1 MSALACQRLMKLIFP
16 SRARV
21 RVRVRVCVCD
31 LETRKRD
38 SLLQLDHLCHNM
50 LNRGRSIEPMGVP
63 EVNYLQPESFEAFFT
78 GSGHIC
84 GVAAEPKTRG
94 KLDGAEL
101 CGKEDILALLGI
113 QGKPFADD
121 SLSIALQGKLQIS
134 NVSYKAM

>member
-1 MSALACQRLMKLIFP
+1 M
-16 SRARV
+16 
-21 RVRVRVCVCD
+21 
-31 LETRKRD
+31 RKRD
-38 SLLQLDHLCHNM
+38 SLLQLDHLRHNM

-63 EVNYLQPESFEAFFT
+63 EVNCLHPESFEAFFT
-78 GSGHIC
+78 GNGHIC

-134 NVSYKAM
+134 NASYKAM